1 MNYKTMKNLLI
12 IIISIF
18 FTTNLSFS
26 QSKLPECIKLNEN
39 TNLLID
45 FKTFN
50 NCNAKIQFENRDI
63 YEGEFKNGQMHG
75 VGNYYNYFPTD
86 SGYQGEFKNNKFEGK
101 GKYFLRTKLYDGEFK
116 NGKFDGVGTLYFHV
130 DAPYKN
136 YKGEFKN
143 GHFHGK
149 GILTINKN
157 VYEGEFE
164 NGEFIKGSAT
174 FNLLDE
180 NLIDK
185 MQIIYKGEFKNRY
198 PNGKG
203 ILEKVGEIYE
213 GEFIDGLRHGNGT
226 LTFKTGRKDKYIGE
240 FKNGLATGKGTYI
253 YENGDKYVGKFKDL
267 MKHGQGVYTW
277 KKSGQKRE
285 GKYENDIMVGEH
297 VFYTKDGK
305 VIRREKDGKVIYGE
319 NYGKV
324 INGKIK
330 IKMKSGDKFYT
341 WIGNA
346 KDGKPHGIGE
356 IIGVGCFE
364 FRNGSPIGMTRC
376 N

>member
-1 MNYKTMKNLLI
+1 MKNLLI

-18 FTTNLSFS
+18 FITNLSFS

-185 MQIIYKGEFKNRY
+185 MQIIYKGEFNNRY

-213 GEFIDGLRHGNGT
+213 GEFIDGLRHGKGT

-253 YENGDKYVGKFKDL
+253 YEDGDKYVGEFKDL
-267 MKHGQGVYTW
+267 MKHGQGV
-277 KKSGQKRE
+277 
-285 GKYENDIMVGEH
+285 
-297 VFYTKDGK
+297 
-305 VIRREKDGKVIYGE
+305 
-319 NYGKV
+319 
-324 INGKIK
+324 
-330 IKMKSGDKFYT
+330 
-341 WIGNA
+341 
-346 KDGKPHGIGE
+346 
-356 IIGVGCFE
+356 
-364 FRNGSPIGMTRC
+364 
-376 N
+376 